1 MNLEDELKLALQRK
15 EPPPGFRERV
25 LRQAESLSYVRQ
37 PLRLSR
43 RLAAAALLTVL
54 LGGTTAHFIEQWREG
69 ERAKEQVLQAL
80 RITSHELRDTRQ
92 HIQELTK

>member
-15 EPPPGFRERV
+15 EPPPGFRQRV
-25 LRQAESLSYVRQ
+25 LAAT
-37 PLRLSR
+37 R
-43 RLAAAALLTVL
+43 RPRRPYRSLAAAALLTLL
-54 LGGTTAHFIEQWREG
+54 LGGTTAHFIEERREG

-92 HIQELTK
+92 HIHELTK

>member
-15 EPPPGFRERV
+15 EPPDGFRQRV
-25 LRQAESLSYVRQ
+25 LAATSTRAGRPRHPYRS
-37 PLRLSR
+37 
-43 RLAAAALLTVL
+43 LAAAALLTVL
-54 LGGTTAHFIEQWREG
+54 LGGTTAHFIEQRREG